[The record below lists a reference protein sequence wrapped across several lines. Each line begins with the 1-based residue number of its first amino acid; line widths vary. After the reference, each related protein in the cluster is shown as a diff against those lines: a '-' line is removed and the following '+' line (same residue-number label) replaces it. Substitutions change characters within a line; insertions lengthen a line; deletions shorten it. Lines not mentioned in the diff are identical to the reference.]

1 MGREGWE
8 GMVSYPELWYILPV
22 LPDRIKGRELGGRV
36 RVKLIPTPQKKPF
49 SPTHC
54 WVGGEKEG

>member
-1 MGREGWE
+1 
-8 GMVSYPELWYILPV
+8 MVSYPELWYILPV